1 MNYRIFLLFFVI
13 LLSACEQKY
22 SNLKYNSNFENYSN
36 KGFALI
42 YDENLYKNKIINKKI
57 DERSLVVLN
66 NKLKFDTPVK
76 ITNLLNGKYIL
87 AKIGKKSKYPS
98 FYNSV
103 ISKRIAED
111 LEIDTSEPYIAIQ
124 TINTSGAFV
133 AKRAKT
139 YKEEKKVANKA
150 PVEGIS
156 IENIG
161 NDTALKTEKKIN
173 KTSKQNFNYIIKFAD
188 LYFEDSAL
196 LLKKRLKNCLLY
208 TSPSPRDQ
216 RGSRMPSSA

>member
-1 MNYRIFLLFFVI
+1 MREAIAKDYHN
-13 LLSACEQKY
+13 ACEQKY

-87 AKIGKKSKYPS
+87 AKIGKKSKYPF

-103 ISKRIAED
+103 ISKSIAED
-111 LEIDTSEPYIAIQ
+111 FHDVDRGLAWVCSMSAPGK
-124 TINTSGAFV
+124 S
-133 AKRAKT
+133 T
-139 YKEEKKVANKA
+139 Y
-150 PVEGIS
+150 
-156 IENIG
+156 
-161 NDTALKTEKKIN
+161 
-173 KTSKQNFNYIIKFAD
+173 
-188 LYFEDSAL
+188 L
-196 LLKKRLKNCLLY
+196 L
-208 TSPSPRDQ
+208 PQ
-216 RGSRMPSSA
+216 G